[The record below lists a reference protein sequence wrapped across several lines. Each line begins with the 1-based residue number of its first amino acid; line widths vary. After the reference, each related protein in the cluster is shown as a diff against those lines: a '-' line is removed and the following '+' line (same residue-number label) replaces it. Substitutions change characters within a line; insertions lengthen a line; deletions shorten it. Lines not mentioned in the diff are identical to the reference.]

1 MKKIYNQP
9 TMVVT
14 EVKLQQMIAA
24 SPLGKSDDEITDPN
38 AILSRRRRR
47 NNDWEDD
54 WEDEEDY

>member
-14 EVKLQQMIAA
+14 EVKLQQMIAG
-24 SPLGKSDDEITDPN
+24 SLPKSTDEITDPN

>member
-14 EVKLQQMIAA
+14 EVKLQQMIAG
-24 SPLGKSDDEITDPN
+24 SLPKSTDEITDPN

-47 NNDWEDD
+47 NNDWDD
-54 WEDEEDY
+54 EEWEDEEY

>member
-14 EVKLQQMIAA
+14 EVKLQQMIAG
-24 SPLGKSDDEITDPN
+24 SLPKSTDEITDPN

-47 NNDWEDD
+47 DNDWEDD